1 MQLGNIRGQCCT
13 TTSSTMVNGQA
24 VALKFPVLISRTL
37 ERASLGRSSEKVT
50 FTTRIVDLR
59 RALSFNWVGNLNRL
73 GTTSWPI
80 LVVLVLHCGTQI
92 YVGAENQ
99 YFYFDSLSTEY
110 TLLFKLLGLTISFVQ
125 LGVAAAQGFCY
136 YQAFPDDK
144 RLLKYLV
151 LTVLILNTTGA
162 LLTSFTYWSFF
173 TNCFQSMSPECRA
186 CCRDV
191 VAMIQIFVNIT
202 LSFIVQSFYCHRV
215 WITLHAVSDKN
226 IYITIP
232 IDSWIHIGEQQILF
246 AVSSYVTIPPQEI
259 GAFSSITP
267 LKMSTAKAFQ
277 SVLCDSLI
285 SFSVYFYLRA
295 GRFGVHRTDTRIK
308 TITKNFISMGILY
321 WANASVAIGGIA
333 MVLRS
338 CETTSRSSTLAHGT
352 IARLNARKLRLQTME
367 NDIELAT
374 ISAVHNSR

>member
-1 MQLGNIRGQCCT
+1 MNNT
-13 TTSSTMVNGQA
+13 PA
-24 VALKFPVLISRTL
+24 
-37 ERASLGRSSEKVT
+37 
-50 FTTRIVDLR
+50 FTIQ
-59 RALSFNWVGNLNRL
+59 F
-73 GTTSWPI
+73 I
-80 LVVLVLHCGTQI
+80 
-92 YVGAENQ
+92 
-99 YFYFDSLSTEY
+99 
-110 TLLFKLLGLTISFVQ
+110 GLTISFVQ

-186 CCRDV
+186 WDV

-215 WITLHAVSDKN
+215 WIISDKN

-232 IDSWIHIGEQQILF
+232 IILF
-246 AVSSYVTIPPQEI
+246 AVSSYVFGLVTIPPQEI

-308 TITKNFISMGILY
+308 TITKNFISMGILVSLLSISICISY

-338 CETTSRSSTLAHGT
+338 SYTNSLLS
-352 IARLNARKLRLQTME
+352 ILNARKLRLQTME